1 MAQYGKTL
9 TSFFRQFSASI
20 KRLLSGGGEG
30 GGGEEDRVLGYNFM
44 KF

>member
-20 KRLLSGGGEG
+20 KRLLSGGGK

>member
-20 KRLLSGGGEG
+20 KRRLSGGGR
-30 GGGEEDRVLGYNFM
+30 GGEEDRVLGYNFM

>member
-20 KRLLSGGGEG
+20 KRLLSGGGG
-30 GGGEEDRVLGYNFM
+30 GGGGEDRVLGYNFM

>member
-1 MAQYGKTL
+1 MTQYGKTL

-20 KRLLSGGGEG
+20 KRLLSGGEGE
-30 GGGEEDRVLGYNFM
+30 GGEEDRVLGYNFM